1 MKNTTKLLSLL
12 NNCSENKEESARV
25 QLISEIIQSSD
36 YRVLQGTAAIQR
48 PFVANYSVAELE
60 KLDNA
65 ELDKRKK
72 LLHKLVS
79 FHEQLLGCI
88 QSGNGP
94 MLSPDDSPDFTSEKS
109 ISRLLKKISL
119 SKNKTNYSNIDPSN
133 ALAIFDASTVKSAQ
147 NCFDLLPVSLSKRE
161 EITESDITNN
171 IGDTL
176 YCIDI
181 SEFASI
187 HKHFLEMSEKGET
200 AISAEKN
207 SQVEA
212 QTIQDCHCS
221 SLLWS
226 HICIFSIWN
235 HFGYIYF
242 CIEFCCH
249 CSRNSVFN
257 LGVRN

>member
-94 MLSPDDSPDFTSEKS
+94 MLSPDDSPDFTSKKS

-147 NCFDLLPVSLSKRE
+147 NCFDLLPVSLSKRK

-200 AISAEKN
+200 AISAEKIRRRKHRLFKIAIVLLCFGAIFAF
-207 SQVEA
+207 SQFGIISDTYTSA
-212 QTIQDCHCS
+212 LS
-221 SLLWS
+221 SVAIVAAILYL
-226 HICIFSIWN
+226 IW
-235 HFGYIYF
+235 G
-242 CIEFCCH
+242 
-249 CSRNSVFN
+249 
-257 LGVRN
+257 

>member
-1 MKNTTKLLSLL
+1 MNNNKLLSLL

-36 YRVLQGTAAIQR
+36 YKVLQGAAAIQQ
-48 PFVANYSVAELE
+48 PFASNYSVAELE

-94 MLSPDDSPDFTSEKS
+94 TLSPDDIPDVTSEKS

-119 SKNKTNYSNIDPSN
+119 SKNKTNFSNINPDK
-133 ALAIFDASTVKSAQ
+133 ALAIFDTSTVKSAQ
-147 NCFDLLPVSLSKRE
+147 NCFDSLPVLVTKRGD
-161 EITESDITNN
+161 ITEADITNS

-176 YCIDI
+176 YCVDI
-181 SEFASI
+181 SEFNSI
-187 HKHFLEMSEKGET
+187 HKQFLEMSEEGEQV
-200 AISAEKN
+200 ISAEKTRRRKHRLFKIAVVLLCFGAIFAF
-207 SQVEA
+207 SQFGIIADTYTPALSAVA
-212 QTIQDCHCS
+212 IVAAI
-221 SLLWS
+221 LY
-226 HICIFSIWN
+226 FIW
-235 HFGYIYF
+235 G
-242 CIEFCCH
+242 
-249 CSRNSVFN
+249 
-257 LGVRN
+257 

>member
-1 MKNTTKLLSLL
+1 MKITTKLLSLL

-36 YRVLQGTAAIQR
+36 YRVLQNAAAIQR
-48 PFVANYSVAELE
+48 PFVASYSVAELE
-60 KLDNA
+60 KLDNV

-79 FHEQLLGCI
+79 FYEQLRGCI

-94 MLSPDDSPDFTSEKS
+94 MLSPDDTPDFTSEKS

-119 SKNKTNYSNIDPSN
+119 SNNKTNYSNIDPSN

-147 NCFDLLPVSLSKRE
+147 NCFDSLPVSLSKRK
-161 EITESDITNN
+161 EITESDITNS

-187 HKHFLEMSEKGET
+187 HKHFLEMSKKGEEV
-200 AISAEKN
+200 ISAEKTRRRKHRLFKIAVVLLCFGVIFAF
-207 SQVEA
+207 SQFGIIADTYTPALSAVA
-212 QTIQDCHCS
+212 I
-221 SLLWS
+221 LAAILYL
-226 HICIFSIWN
+226 IW
-235 HFGYIYF
+235 G
-242 CIEFCCH
+242 
-249 CSRNSVFN
+249 
-257 LGVRN
+257 